1 MNEPLASNQTPS
13 RLTSQVWLEEW
24 GLDVIWQGKGGTF
37 PGSKRTHLP
46 IFSFREAGEIPRKGR
61 HCFGSL
67 SLSGT
72 LKGVGYWDLKDVAMI
87 TAPSY
92 PPIGYLDSILSHIC
106 WATRFT
112 SLWDWVC
119 GIQQCCSTWCS
130 CFLLSLTT
138 MLELVQAL
146 LQDRMILFEV
156 VSKCQEQAQEIFTVN
171 IWPWSTCKL
180 YCLR

>member
-1 MNEPLASNQTPS
+1 MTGGMGTGCNMARQGWDLSGKQAYSPSNFFFS
-13 RLTSQVWLEEW
+13 RGRRDSE
-24 GLDVIWQGKGGTF
+24 
-37 PGSKRTHLP
+37 KRTPL
-46 IFSFREAGEIPRKGR
+46 FWL
-61 HCFGSL
+61 SL